1 MLKSPVNDKK
11 EKPEYRNTR
20 CDLYLPPITCLPAML
35 WSMKGCK
42 LNPSSARY
50 RMVKLGG
57 IGTIAI
63 SYYNLGYQTGAMAD
77 ELLKGADI
85 SLMPIQTQKEYEYVI
100 NKTMCDAIGVA
111 IPDDLLPYVIT
122 MEE

>member
-1 MLKSPVNDKK
+1 
-11 EKPEYRNTR
+11 
-20 CDLYLPPITCLPAML
+20 
-35 WSMKGCK
+35 
-42 LNPSSARY
+42 
-50 RMVKLGG
+50 
-57 IGTIAI
+57 
-63 SYYNLGYQTGAMAD
+63 MAD